1 MTIGAPPGEHGHPWS
16 GAAIDEQATWRGV
29 ASVPAAR
36 VALAGLG
43 VAIMVAPL
51 ALGIPLP
58 TLLLGLGALAL
69 ATAVAIHP
77 PLAAYL
83 LLATTPLIV
92 GIERGVAIPVLR
104 PNEALLLLV
113 CGALVAR
120 GLVRLAAGHR
130 PHLRVGPVDAAIV
143 VMAVTS
149 SLTPLLW
156 MVARGKQVTGDDVL
170 YALTLWKFLGVYLI
184 VRSSVRTER
193 QVHRCL
199 WISVS
204 VACGVAVVAILQALD
219 LFGVP
224 GLLARS
230 YVTPGQESRL
240 FDARGTA
247 TLGSSF
253 AVADVMTFNLAIAF
267 GLLFWKR
274 RRRATVI
281 GMAILLL
288 LGIPASGQVSG
299 IIGLVVGAAA
309 IGLLTRR
316 FTRVGVLL
324 LGVAPIAWLVFQ
336 PVVARRVSDLDP
348 VTGLPY
354 SWVARLRNL
363 RTHFWP
369 ELFSDFNFVL
379 GVRPSARV
387 RVNLAWRDYL
397 WIESGHTW
405 LLWTG
410 GVPLFLAFCWF
421 VVVSLRKTARVA
433 RARADAIGIAA
444 MAGFSGLS
452 VVAVLMTLDPHLTLR
467 GTADLLFSLLALAC
481 TVDSQRR
488 E

>member
-253 AVADVMTFNLAIAF
+253 AVADVTTFHLAIAF

>member
-1 MTIGAPPGEHGHPWS
+1 
-16 GAAIDEQATWRGV
+16 
-29 ASVPAAR
+29 

-43 VAIMVAPL
+43 AAIVVAPL

-58 TLLLGLGALAL
+58 TLVLGLGTLAVV
-69 ATAVAIHP
+69 TAVAIHP

-104 PNEALLLLV
+104 PNEALLLLI
-113 CGALVAR
+113 CGGLVSR
-120 GLVRLAAGHR
+120 GLVRLAAGLR
-130 PHLRVGPVDAAIV
+130 PHLRVGPLDAAIV
-143 VMAVTS
+143 ALAVTS

-156 MVARGKQVTGDDVL
+156 MAARGKQITSDDVL
-170 YALTLWKFLGVYLI
+170 YALTMWKFLGVYLI
-184 VRSSVRTER
+184 VRSSIRTER
-193 QVHRCL
+193 QAHRCL
-199 WISVS
+199 WISVT
-204 VACGVAVVAILQALD
+204 VACVVAVVAILQALE

-224 GLLARS
+224 GLLARH
-230 YVTPGQESRL
+230 YVSPGQESRL
-240 FDARGTA
+240 FEARGTA

-253 AVADVMTFNLAIAF
+253 AVADVMVFNLAVAF

-274 RRRATVI
+274 RRQATVI

-299 IIGLVVGAAA
+299 IIGLVVGVVA

-316 FTRVGVLL
+316 LTRVGMLL
-324 LGVAPIAWLVFQ
+324 LGVAPIALVVFQ
-336 PVVARRVSDLDP
+336 PVIARRMGDLDP

-354 SWVARLRNL
+354 SWVARVRNL

-369 ELFSDFNFVL
+369 ELFSDFSFVL

-387 RVNLAWRDYL
+387 EVHRAGRDFL

-410 GVPLFLAFCWF
+410 GIPLFVAFCWF
-421 VVVSLRKTARVA
+421 LLVSLRKTARVA

-444 MAGFSGLS
+444 LASFSGLS

-481 TVDSQRR
+481 IRDAQRQ

>member
-1 MTIGAPPGEHGHPWS
+1 
-16 GAAIDEQATWRGV
+16 
-29 ASVPAAR
+29 

-43 VAIMVAPL
+43 AAIVVAPL

-58 TLLLGLGALAL
+58 TLVLGLGTLAVV
-69 ATAVAIHP
+69 TAVAIHP

-104 PNEALLLLV
+104 PNEALLLLI
-113 CGALVAR
+113 CGGLVSR
-120 GLVRLAAGHR
+120 GLVRLAAGLR
-130 PHLRVGPVDAAIV
+130 PHLRVGPLDAAIV
-143 VMAVTS
+143 ALAVTS

-156 MVARGKQVTGDDVL
+156 MAARGKQITSDDVL
-170 YALTLWKFLGVYLI
+170 YALTMWKFLGVYLI
-184 VRSSVRTER
+184 VRSSIRTER
-193 QVHRCL
+193 QAHRCL
-199 WISVS
+199 WISVT
-204 VACGVAVVAILQALD
+204 VACVVAVVAILQALE

-224 GLLARS
+224 GLLARH
-230 YVTPGQESRL
+230 YVSPGQESRL
-240 FDARGTA
+240 FEARGTA

-253 AVADVMTFNLAIAF
+253 AVADVMVFNLAVAF

-274 RRRATVI
+274 RRQATVI

-299 IIGLVVGAAA
+299 IIGLVVGVVA

-316 FTRVGVLL
+316 LTRVGMLL
-324 LGVAPIAWLVFQ
+324 LGVAPIALVVFQ
-336 PVVARRVSDLDP
+336 PVIARRMGDLDP

-354 SWVARLRNL
+354 SWVARVRNL

-369 ELFSDFNFVL
+369 ELFSDFSFVL

-387 RVNLAWRDYL
+387 EVHRAGRDFL

-410 GVPLFLAFCWF
+410 GIPLFVAFCWF
-421 VVVSLRKTARVA
+421 LLVSLRKTARVA

-444 MAGFSGLS
+444 LASFSGLS

-481 TVDSQRR
+481 IRDARRR

>member
-29 ASVPAAR
+29 ASLPAAR

-43 VAIMVAPL
+43 AAILVAPL

-58 TLLLGLGALAL
+58 TLLVGLGALAL

-83 LLATTPLIV
+83 LLAATPLIV

-113 CGALVAR
+113 CGALVVR
-120 GLVRLAAGHR
+120 GLVRLAVGHR
-130 PHLRVGPVDAAIV
+130 PRLRVGPVDAAMV
-143 VMAVTS
+143 AMAVTS

-193 QVHRCL
+193 QAHRCL

-204 VACGVAVVAILQALD
+204 VACVVAVVAILQALG

-224 GLLARS
+224 GLLARY

-410 GVPLFLAFCWF
+410 GIPLFLAFCWF
-421 VVVSLRKTARVA
+421 VVVSLRKTFRVA

-444 MAGFSGLS
+444 IAGFSGLS
-452 VVAVLMTLDPHLTLR
+452 VVAVLMTLDSHLTLR

>member
-1 MTIGAPPGEHGHPWS
+1 MTIG
-16 GAAIDEQATWRGV
+16 GAAIDQRPTRRGGGS
-29 ASVPAAR
+29 ASAAR

-43 VAIMVAPL
+43 AAIVVAPL
-51 ALGIPLP
+51 ALGTPLP
-58 TLLLGLGALAL
+58 TLVLGLGALAVV
-69 ATAVAIHP
+69 TAVAAHP

-104 PNEALLLLV
+104 PNEALLLLL
-113 CGALVAR
+113 CGGLVGR

-130 PHLRVGPVDAAIV
+130 PRLRVGSVDATIV
-143 VMAVTS
+143 VMAVAS

-156 MVARGKQVTGDDVL
+156 MVARGKLVTGDDVL
-170 YALTLWKFLGVYLI
+170 FALALWKFLGVYLI
-184 VRSSVRTER
+184 VRSSIRTER
-193 QVHRCL
+193 QAHRCL
-199 WISVS
+199 WISAT
-204 VACGVAVVAILQALD
+204 VACVVAVVAILQALE

-224 GLLARS
+224 GLLAS
-230 YVTPGQESRL
+230 HYVTPGEESRL
-240 FDARGTA
+240 FEARGTA

-253 AVADVMTFNLAIAF
+253 AVADVMIFNLAIAF

-281 GMAILLL
+281 GMAMLLL

-299 IIGLVVGAAA
+299 VIGLVVGVVA

-324 LGVAPIAWLVFQ
+324 LGVAPIALLVFQ
-336 PVVARRVSDLDP
+336 PVVARRVSDIDP
-348 VTGLPY
+348 VSGLPY
-354 SWVARLRNL
+354 SWVARLENL
-363 RTHFWP
+363 RTYFWP
-369 ELFSDFNFVL
+369 ELFSDFNVVL

-387 RVNLAWRDYL
+387 RVNQPWREYL

-410 GVPLFLAFCWF
+410 GIPLFLAFCWF
-421 VVVSLRKTARVA
+421 LFVSLRKTARVA

-444 MAGFSGLS
+444 LASFTGLS

-481 TVDSQRR
+481 TVDSRRR

>member
-1 MTIGAPPGEHGHPWS
+1 MTIGAPPGRHGQPWRTAAIEGRAPRRS
-16 GAAIDEQATWRGV
+16 GAAG
-29 ASVPAAR
+29 SAAR

-43 VAIMVAPL
+43 AAIVVAPL

-58 TLLLGLGALAL
+58 TLVLGLGTLAVV
-69 ATAVAIHP
+69 TAVAIHP

-104 PNEALLLLV
+104 PNEALLLLI
-113 CGALVAR
+113 CGGLVSR
-120 GLVRLAAGHR
+120 GLVRLAAGLR
-130 PHLRVGPVDAAIV
+130 PHLRVGPLDAAIV
-143 VMAVTS
+143 ALAVTS

-156 MVARGKQVTGDDVL
+156 MAARGKQITSDDVL
-170 YALTLWKFLGVYLI
+170 YALTMWKFLGVYLI
-184 VRSSVRTER
+184 VRSSIRTER
-193 QVHRCL
+193 QAHRCL
-199 WISVS
+199 WISVT
-204 VACGVAVVAILQALD
+204 VACVVAVVAILQALE

-224 GLLARS
+224 GLLARW
-230 YVTPGQESRL
+230 YVTPGREAQL

-253 AVADVMTFNLAIAF
+253 AVADVMVFNLAVAF

-274 RRRATVI
+274 RRQATVI

-299 IIGLVVGAAA
+299 IIGLVVGVVA

-316 FTRVGVLL
+316 LTRVGMLL
-324 LGVAPIAWLVFQ
+324 LGVAPIALVVFQ
-336 PVVARRVSDLDP
+336 PVIARRMGDLDP

-354 SWVARLRNL
+354 SWVARVRNL

-369 ELFSDFNFVL
+369 ELFSDFSFVL

-387 RVNLAWRDYL
+387 EVHRAGRDFL

-410 GVPLFLAFCWF
+410 GIPLFVAFCWF
-421 VVVSLRKTARVA
+421 LLVSLRKTARVA

-444 MAGFSGLS
+444 LASFSGLS

-481 TVDSQRR
+481 IRDAQRQ

>member
-69 ATAVAIHP
+69 ATALAIHP

>member
-16 GAAIDEQATWRGV
+16 EAAIDERATWRGV
-29 ASVPAAR
+29 ASVPAAP

-43 VAIMVAPL
+43 AAIMVAPL

-113 CGALVAR
+113 CGALVTR

-130 PHLRVGPVDAAIV
+130 PRLRVGPVDAAIV
-143 VMAVTS
+143 AMAVTS

-156 MVARGKQVTGDDVL
+156 MVARGKQVSGDDVL
-170 YALTLWKFLGVYLI
+170 YALTLWKLLGVYLI

-193 QVHRCL
+193 QAHRCL
-199 WISVS
+199 WISVT
-204 VACGVAVVAILQALD
+204 VACVVAVVAILQALH

-224 GLLARS
+224 GLLARY

-240 FDARGTA
+240 FEARGTA

-253 AVADVMTFNLAIAF
+253 AVADVMMFNLAIAF

-274 RRRATVI
+274 RRRVTVI

-299 IIGLVVGAAA
+299 IIGLIVGAAA

-379 GVRPSARV
+379 GVRPSARI

-410 GVPLFLAFCWF
+410 GIPLFLAFCWF

-444 MAGFSGLS
+444 IAGFSGLS

-467 GTADLLFSLLALAC
+467 GTADLLFSLLALA

>member
-1 MTIGAPPGEHGHPWS
+1 MTIGAPPGEHGYPWS

-170 YALTLWKFLGVYLI
+170 YALTLWKLLGVYLI

-452 VVAVLMTLDPHLTLR
+452 VVAVLMTLDSHLTLR

>member
-1 MTIGAPPGEHGHPWS
+1 MTIGAPPGEQGHPWS
-16 GAAIDEQATWRGV
+16 GAAIDERASWRGV
-29 ASVPAAR
+29 ASMPAAR

-43 VAIMVAPL
+43 AAIMVAPL

-77 PLAAYL
+77 PLAVYL

-113 CGALVAR
+113 CGGLVTR
-120 GLVRLAAGHR
+120 GLVRLTAGHR
-130 PHLRVGPVDAAIV
+130 PRLRVGPVDAAIV

-149 SLTPLLW
+149 SLLPLLW
-156 MVARGKQVTGDDVL
+156 MVARGKKVTVDDVL
-170 YALTLWKFLGVYLI
+170 YALTLWKLLGVYLI
-184 VRSSVRTER
+184 VRSSIRTER
-193 QVHRCL
+193 QAHRCL
-199 WISVS
+199 WISVT
-204 VACGVAVVAILQALD
+204 VACVVAVVAILQALD
-219 LFGVP
+219 LLGVP
-224 GLLARS
+224 GLLARY

-253 AVADVMTFNLAIAF
+253 AVADVITFNLAIAF

-281 GMAILLL
+281 GMAIVLL

-354 SWVARLRNL
+354 SWIARLRNL

-379 GVRPSARV
+379 GVRPAARV
-387 RVNLAWRDYL
+387 RVNLAWREYV

-410 GVPLFLAFCWF
+410 GIPLFLAFCWF

-467 GTADLLFSLLALAC
+467 GAADLLFSLLALAGL
-481 TVDSQRR
+481 VDSHRR

>member
-1 MTIGAPPGEHGHPWS
+1 MTIGAPPGEHGYPWS

-170 YALTLWKFLGVYLI
+170 YALTLWKLLGVYLI

-281 GMAILLL
+281 GRAILLL

-452 VVAVLMTLDPHLTLR
+452 VVAVLMTLDSHLTLR

>member
-1 MTIGAPPGEHGHPWS
+1 MPPVRLPGL
-16 GAAIDEQATWRGV
+16 GAAIV
-29 ASVPAAR
+29 
-36 VALAGLG
+36 
-43 VAIMVAPL
+43 VAPL

-58 TLLLGLGALAL
+58 TLVLGLGTLAVV
-69 ATAVAIHP
+69 TAVAIHP

-104 PNEALLLLV
+104 PNEALLLLI
-113 CGALVAR
+113 CGGLVSR
-120 GLVRLAAGHR
+120 GLVRLAAGLR
-130 PHLRVGPVDAAIV
+130 PHLRVGPLDAAIV
-143 VMAVTS
+143 ALAVTS

-156 MVARGKQVTGDDVL
+156 MAARGKQITSDDVL
-170 YALTLWKFLGVYLI
+170 YALTMWKFLGVYLI
-184 VRSSVRTER
+184 VRSSIRTER
-193 QVHRCL
+193 QAHRCL
-199 WISVS
+199 WISVT
-204 VACGVAVVAILQALD
+204 VACVVAVVAILQALE

-224 GLLARS
+224 GLLARH
-230 YVTPGQESRL
+230 YVSPGQESRL
-240 FDARGTA
+240 FEARGTA

-253 AVADVMTFNLAIAF
+253 AVADVMVFNLAVAF

-274 RRRATVI
+274 RRQATVI

-299 IIGLVVGAAA
+299 IIGLVVGVVA

-316 FTRVGVLL
+316 LTRVGMLL
-324 LGVAPIAWLVFQ
+324 LGVAPIALVVFQ
-336 PVVARRVSDLDP
+336 PVIARRMGDLDP

-354 SWVARLRNL
+354 SWVARVRNL

-369 ELFSDFNFVL
+369 ELFSDFSFVL

-387 RVNLAWRDYL
+387 EVHRAGRDFL

-410 GVPLFLAFCWF
+410 GIPLFVAFCWF
-421 VVVSLRKTARVA
+421 LLVSLRKTARVA

-444 MAGFSGLS
+444 LASFSGLS

-481 TVDSQRR
+481 IRDAQRR